1 MDSRIVLIILVLGG
15 TNFLIRF
22 LPAAFLNKITLP
34 KLVEDW
40 LSYVPVTTMAAIVL
54 PEILKGDGRIIYF
67 SHHNLNLLSAIPTIL
82 VAAKTK
88 NLGFSLAAGMGTMAL
103 LHMFIG

>member
-1 MDSRIVLIILVLGG
+1 MDSRIIMIILVLGG

-34 KLVEDW
+34 KIVEEW
-40 LSYVPVTTMAAIVL
+40 LSYVPVATMAAIVM
-54 PEILKGDGRIIYF
+54 PELFKGDGQILYLSRF
-67 SHHNLNLLSAIPTIL
+67 NLNLLSAIPTIA

-88 NLGFSLAAGMGTMAL
+88 SLGYSLAAGMGTMAL
-103 LHMFIG
+103 LKMFIG

>member
-1 MDSRIVLIILVLGG
+1 MDSRIIILILVLGG

-34 KLVEDW
+34 KIIEEW
-40 LSYVPVTTMAAIVL
+40 LSYVPVATMAAIVM
-54 PEILKGDGRIIYF
+54 PELLKGDGQILDLSRY
-67 SHHNLNLLSAIPTIL
+67 NLNLLSALPTIA

-88 NLGFSLAAGMGTMAL
+88 NLGYSLAAGMGTMAIL
-103 LHMFIG
+103 KMFMG